1 LNFKPIPRIN
11 IYTRFGFASGAL
23 LRRRTGDSPVSYPVY
38 INETDQFIEMF
49 YWPSVRD
56 DNNRTTPSLPMDIKF
71 SIFGKNEK
79 GKARYEFYVAV
90 ENALA
95 LLYTSQGNTSFNQY
109 TGEVDTGSN
118 AATYDIPIPIPSFG
132 FKISY

>member
-1 LNFKPIPRIN
+1 MRRIGSSPI
-11 IYTRFGFASGAL
+11 
-23 LRRRTGDSPVSYPVY
+23 SYPVY
-38 INETDQFIEMF
+38 LVERGKFIEMF

-79 GKARYEFYVAV
+79 GKARYELYIAV

-109 TGEVDTGSN
+109 TGEVETGSN
-118 AATYDIPIPIPSFG
+118 AANYEIPIPIPSFG